1 MQLTADQ
8 IVVLVCEK
16 RAQYDLTLA
25 AFQAEFP
32 DIRFYGIVTHSF
44 GPHTFGQKLPRDMPI
59 SAVPRIS
66 EPVWNVTN
74 QRVWL
79 DDELQE
85 GMDAQALL
93 RRADIIVCATDADRE
108 GAHAFRNLTR
118 HYLDDP
124 DDLLDF
130 PVILPMALD
139 PKTIRG
145 EIRANRSTADTGHQ
159 KVVAR
164 GDAKRFFDY
173 NWAINAIP
181 LFSPLLAGVGVPQE
195 NRWMSKYALQLLI
208 ELRRLNREMT
218 EGDLIKVMHTWKGTG
233 KHSLPYSEFGSP
245 ASRATIVEQLIR
257 MGLLERVNPEDW
269 SKRYVVSEA
278 GRRFLDM
285 LHPRC
290 RDVDLPFRIHNWG
303 QDWPASRPAVETYI
317 RTFFGRQRRYSAKR

>member
-1 MQLTADQ
+1 MQLTTDQ
-8 IVVLVCEK
+8 TVVLVCEK
-16 RAQYDLTLA
+16 KSQYDLTLE

-32 DIRFYGIVTHSF
+32 DLRFYGIVTHSS
-44 GPHTFGQKLPRDMPI
+44 GPHTFGQKLPRNMPI

-66 EPVWNVTN
+66 DPVWDVKN

-85 GMDAQALL
+85 CMDAQALL
-93 RRADIIVCATDADRE
+93 RRSDVIICATDADRE

-124 DDLLDF
+124 DDQRDF
-130 PVILPMALD
+130 PLILPVALD
-139 PKTIRG
+139 PKTIRD
-145 EIRANRSTADTGHQ
+145 EIRTNRSTADGGYQ
-159 KVVAR
+159 KAVAR

-181 LFSPLLAGVGVPQE
+181 LFAPLLAKVGVPQE
-195 NRWMSKYALQLLI
+195 SRWMSKYALQLLI
-208 ELRRLNREMT
+208 ELRRLNRKMT

-233 KHSLPYSEFGSP
+233 KHTLPYSEFGSP
-245 ASRATIVEQLIR
+245 ASRATIVEQLIG
-257 MGLLERVNPEDW
+257 MGFLMRVNPEDRPA
-269 SKRYVVSEA
+269 RYVVSEL
-278 GRRFLDM
+278 GVQFLDM

-290 RDVDLPFRIHNWG
+290 RDVDLHFRIHAWG
-303 QDWPASRPAVETYI
+303 TDWPASRPAVETYI